1 MNKQNLQKEELDR
14 IAHTLLDAARLPSSE
29 IDKIISAPQLF
40 ETIKT
45 QIRAKESETR
55 SQDIFVKPK
64 KSLVWNWQTAGAAL
78 GILAIFLIGI
88 AGLVVSKKSDSV
100 ETVKQTG
107 APEISLPAVTS
118 AKAVRVPQYFE
129 KQADYQKTT
138 ANASKNR
145 NLSERTVLKS
155 KVNQLPKPKRNRK
168 FLKQMPKI
176 EGEVSGDFYALAFA
190 GNLEKSDEDLQVLR
204 VELPRPSLIAFG
216 LKLPVENEDVQIKT
230 DLLVSS
236 DGITRAIRLVK

>member
-14 IAHTLLDAARLPSSE
+14 IAHTLLDDARFPSSE
-29 IDKIISAPQLF
+29 IDKIISAPELF
-40 ETIKT
+40 ETIKI
-45 QIRAKESETR
+45 QMKVKESETR
-55 SQDIFVKPK
+55 SKSIFGKRKYPF
-64 KSLVWNWQTAGAAL
+64 WNWQTAGAAL

-107 APEISLPAVTS
+107 APEISLPAAAAPAETVP
-118 AKAVRVPQYFE
+118 APQYFE
-129 KQADYQKTT
+129 KQADFQAPK
-138 ANASKNR
+138 AIASKNR
-145 NLSERTVLKS
+145 DLSERTVLRS
-155 KVNQLPKPKRNRK
+155 KVNHLPKPKHNPK

-176 EGEVSGDFYALAFA
+176 KDEEAGDFYAIAFA
-190 GNLEKSDEDLQVLR
+190 GNLENSDEELQIRR
-204 VELPRPSLIAFG
+204 VELPRSSLIALG

-236 DGITRAIRLVK
+236 DGVTRAIRVVK